1 MVRVIIITIETAQRL
16 FTRIGPW
23 SSCRTTDTVDTT
35 VSKVFTDTVELAI
48 RPTVPT
54 EV

>member
-1 MVRVIIITIETAQRL
+1 M
-16 FTRIGPW
+16 
-23 SSCRTTDTVDTT
+23 DTVDTT

-54 EV
+54 EG